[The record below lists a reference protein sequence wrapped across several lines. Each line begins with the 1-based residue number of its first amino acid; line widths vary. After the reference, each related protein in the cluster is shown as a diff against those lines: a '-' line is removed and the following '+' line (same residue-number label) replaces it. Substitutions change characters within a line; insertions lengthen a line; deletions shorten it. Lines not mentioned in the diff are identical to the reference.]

1 VNGHG
6 LGKSRLP
13 YGPRSERTARLLNQL
28 EFTLEELES
37 AAIEDELAAEIASAK
52 TKNTTMTVAS
62 FTRQRPSRQPFPDH
76 LPRERLCRGLWLA
89 SVATAEPLR
98 IPNQRPRAFPRA
110 AFPWMKRI
118 WLSRYSNTPYFYG
131 QFG

>member
-1 VNGHG
+1 M
-6 LGKSRLP
+6 RP

-28 EFTLEELES
+28 ELTLEELES

-76 LPRERLCRGLWLA
+76 LPRERVIVPGPVACKRGNRPAAEDSESETPRISA
-89 SVATAEPLR
+89 SSVSMDEKNLVVPVFKYPVFLR
-98 IPNQRPRAFPRA
+98 IV
-110 AFPWMKRI
+110 
-118 WLSRYSNTPYFYG
+118 WLTF
-131 QFG
+131 